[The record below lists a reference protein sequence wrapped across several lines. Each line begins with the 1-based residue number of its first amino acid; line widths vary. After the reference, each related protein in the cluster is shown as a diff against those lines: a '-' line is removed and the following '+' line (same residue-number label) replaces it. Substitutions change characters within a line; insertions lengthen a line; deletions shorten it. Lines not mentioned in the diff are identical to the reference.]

1 MTGISFTAPDD
12 LVFSIDDGELRTYYG
27 TRSMFKRLM
36 QKTGLDK
43 YNIHF
48 HSIRHTY
55 SSMLFEAQENPKVI
69 QQLLGHKDV
78 TTTIKTYNSVDRSYF
93 KQATDKLED
102 KFMK

>member
-1 MTGISFTAPDD
+1 MKS
-12 LVFSIDDGELRTYYG
+12 
-27 TRSMFKRLM
+27 
-36 QKTGLDK
+36 TGLDK

-48 HSIRHTY
+48 HSIRYTY

-78 TTTIKTYNSVDRSYF
+78 MTIKTYNSVNRSYF

-102 KFMK
+102 KFKNK